1 MSGWP
6 IFNEN
11 AEIGGLN
18 GPKAAQLCVV
28 PVDPTPVKLASP
40 RLRLDRI
47 SDCKRELGRLYKEA
61 RRGEIS
67 AQTATRLAYL
77 LNMMAQMI
85 ETSELEKR
93 VEAIE
98 KSRAS

>member
-1 MSGWP
+1 MSGWQNV
-6 IFNEN
+6 NES
-11 AEIGGLN
+11 AKIGVSN
-18 GPKAAQLCVV
+18 EPETAQICPV
-28 PVDPTPVKLASP
+28 PVGPPAKPPSP

-47 SDCKRELGRLYKEA
+47 SDCKRELARLYRSA
-61 RRGEIS
+61 RREEIS
-67 AQTATRLAYL
+67 TQTATRLAYL